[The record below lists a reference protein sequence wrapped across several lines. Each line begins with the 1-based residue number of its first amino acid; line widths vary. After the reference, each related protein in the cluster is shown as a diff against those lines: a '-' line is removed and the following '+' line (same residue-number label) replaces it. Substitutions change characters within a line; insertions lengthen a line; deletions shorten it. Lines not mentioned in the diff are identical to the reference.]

1 MNIVQPGIY
10 HKIKSLMLLN
20 YDDYFVFCLKIRKT
34 GPKIAGQIP
43 CWHNSITFRYV
54 IVEENLTKKA
64 EIRI

>member
-1 MNIVQPGIY
+1 
-10 HKIKSLMLLN
+10 MLLN